1 MFPDDN
7 IHEYIGSNLSFHNI
21 VVYINYIVDTVAIEL
36 AEDSFS
42 LDSQDNGRCSSMLT
56 YSDPQSGQPTETGM

>member
-1 MFPDDN
+1 MITYMN
-7 IHEYIGSNLSFHNI
+7 ILAAFSHFTI